1 MKQILKYFNIND
13 ELVVLYKKDDTFQV
27 LNLNA
32 EDMAPHIAKF
42 KDLARA
48 ERRFACFVSI
58 VVQYGCFSDYFGCKY
73 RNNF

>member
-1 MKQILKYFNIND
+1 MKQVLKYFSIND
-13 ELVVLYKKDDTFQV
+13 EIVVLYKKDDTFQV
-27 LNLNA
+27 LNLNT
-32 EDMAPHIAKF
+32 EEGVPHMVKF
-42 KDLARA
+42 KDLDRA